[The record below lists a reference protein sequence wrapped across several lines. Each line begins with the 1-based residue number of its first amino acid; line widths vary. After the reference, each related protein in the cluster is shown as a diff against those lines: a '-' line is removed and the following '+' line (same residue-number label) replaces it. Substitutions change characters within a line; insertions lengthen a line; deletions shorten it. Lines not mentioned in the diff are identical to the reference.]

1 MRRNFEY
8 RQKAR
13 RCSQWRAFSLLE
25 VIAVVTLIGI
35 VSLAAISRFGNSA
48 LENLSAEGYA
58 RLLQRDLLQARQ
70 RTAATGDNHYLS
82 LTTSGSD
89 VTTYTMWRRAS
100 GGDVAVDQPRATP
113 TGLTVSTSHTT
124 LEFDFDGSSLGSY
137 VVTAAGPDRSW
148 QVTTISA
155 TGLSQVADVSP

>member
-1 MRRNFEY
+1 MRRNLEY

-13 RCSQWRAFSLLE
+13 RCLQWRAFSFLE

-35 VSLAAISRFGNSA
+35 VSLAAISRFGHSS

-58 RLLQRDLLQARQ
+58 RLLQRDLMQARQ
-70 RTAATGDNHYLS
+70 RTVATGDNHYLS
-82 LTTSGSD
+82 LTTIGGE

-100 GGDVAVDQPRATP
+100 GGDVAVDQARTTP
-113 TGLTVSTSHTT
+113 TGLTVTASHTT
-124 LEFDFDGSSLGSY
+124 LEFDFDGSALASY

-148 QVTTISA
+148 QVSAIPA
-155 TGLSQVADVSP
+155 TGLCQVADVSP

>member
-1 MRRNFEY
+1 MCRNLEY

-13 RCSQWRAFSLLE
+13 PCFQGRAFSLLE

-35 VSLAAISRFGNSA
+35 VSLAAISRYDNSS

-113 TGLTVSTSHTT
+113 TGLTVTTSHTT
-124 LEFDFDGSSLGSY
+124 LEFDFDGSALDSY
-137 VVTAAGPDRSW
+137 SVTAAGPDRWW
-148 QVTTISA
+148 QVTTVTA
-155 TGLSQVADVSP
+155 TGLSQVTDVSP

>member
-1 MRRNFEY
+1 MRHNSEY
-8 RQKAR
+8 RLEAR
-13 RCSQWRAFSLLE
+13 HDFQWRAFSLLE

-35 VSLAAISRFGNSA
+35 VSLAAISRFGNA
-48 LENLSAEGYA
+48 TLENLGAEGYA

-89 VTTYTMWRRAS
+89 VTSYSMWRRAS
-100 GGDVAVDQPRATP
+100 GGDVVVDQARVTP
-113 TGLTVSTSHTT
+113 QGLTVTASHTA
-124 LEFDFDGSSLGSY
+124 LEFDFDGSALASY

-148 QVTTISA
+148 QVSTISA
-155 TGLSQVADVSP
+155 TGLSQVTDISP